1 MWMFGVLSSG
11 GSSAVPESVRVAFRC
26 FSDIKNPG
34 SYTMPDGSWPP
45 QDIAEPSDTPNFDF
59 TEWWNIGEGETLREP
74 FDVREEVVLR
84 LSQALE
90 VVCNLL
96 Q

>member
-1 MWMFGVLSSG
+1 
-11 GSSAVPESVRVAFRC
+11 
-26 FSDIKNPG
+26 
-34 SYTMPDGSWPP
+34 MPDESWQP
-45 QDIAEPSDTPNFDF
+45 QDIDEPSDTPNFNF

-96 Q
+96 RKQVL